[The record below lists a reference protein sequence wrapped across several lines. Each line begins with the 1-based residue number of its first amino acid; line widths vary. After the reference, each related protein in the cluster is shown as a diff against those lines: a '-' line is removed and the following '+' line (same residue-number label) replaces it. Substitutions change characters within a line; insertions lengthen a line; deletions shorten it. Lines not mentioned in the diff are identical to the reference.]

1 MRFEKDQ
8 MVTVAVVLAL
18 GALFAFAVWMPAR
31 AQHQKLEA
39 RIAAAQNELGMT
51 AVAKDDFVRLNE
63 QVTHLRQVVR
73 GAQRYV
79 PASEEIAEV
88 VRGINE
94 ALRSHDVTEQ
104 EMIARQAKQYA
115 DFSEIP
121 LSVEFQ
127 SSFPVVFGALQ
138 QIEAMP
144 RLIRVDRLNLMSFP
158 EDPAKPLEVQM
169 QMSTFY
175 TQSAEGQTR

>member
-1 MRFEKDQ
+1 MHFEKDQ
-8 MVTVAVVLAL
+8 WVTVAAVLSL
-18 GALFAFAVWMPAR
+18 GALFAFAVWMPSR
-31 AQHQKLEA
+31 AQSDKLEQ
-39 RIAAAQNELGMT
+39 RITTAKNELGMT
-51 AVAKDDFVRLNE
+51 AVAKNEFVRLNDE
-63 QVTHLRQVVR
+63 VSALRAVVR

-79 PASEEIAEV
+79 PASDEIAEV

-94 ALRSHDVTEQ
+94 ALRNHDVTEQ
-104 EMIARQAKQYA
+104 EMIARQAKRYA

-121 LSVEFQ
+121 LSVEFD
-127 SSFPVVFGALQ
+127 SSFPVVYGALK

-158 EDPAKPLEVQM
+158 DDPAKPLEVQM

-175 TQSAEGQTR
+175 TQSGGGR